1 MAGEAACCLTLD
13 EWRARFG
20 HWIAQGSPQDLLNAS
35 IYFDFRCLTGDARL
49 AESLRAE
56 VMQEARNTP
65 RFLKQMALNA
75 LTRSVALNW
84 LGAID
89 TDEMGSID
97 LKLNGTAVI
106 VDAARLY
113 SLALGISHTNTRQ
126 RLEAAGQ
133 AMQLGA
139 NEYGAWVSGFEFLQM
154 LRLRVQLDAG
164 AAVKEPNRIH
174 VADLNDIDQRI
185 LRESFR
191 VARLLQQRMQL
202 DYQR

>member
-35 IYFDFRCLTGDARL
+35 IYFDFRCLTGDVRL

-56 VMQEARNTP
+56 VMQAARQTP

-84 LGAID
+84 RGAID
-89 TDEMGSID
+89 TDDQGSID

-113 SLALGISHTNTRQ
+113 SLALGIAHTNTRQ

-154 LRLRVQLDAG
+154 LRLRAQLDAG
-164 AAVKEPNRIH
+164 AAVKEPNQIR

-185 LRESFR
+185 LRECFR
-191 VARLLQQRMQL
+191 VARMLQQRMQL